1 MRVHVFATL
10 QPKPEHREAI
20 EAELK
25 ALVSITRKEPGNL
38 SYDLFT
44 QTEGDL
50 AFYLIESYLDEIAFE
65 VHRSS
70 DHYRDYREKTAKWL
84 SSAPSV
90 TILRP
95 LDVVFGHKLETRL

>member
-10 QPKPEHREAI
+10 QPKPEHREDV
-20 EAELK
+20 ETELK
-25 ALVSITRKEPGNL
+25 ALVSATRKELGNI

-50 AFYLIESYLDEIAFE
+50 AFYLIESYLDESSFG

-70 DHYRDYREKTAKWL
+70 DHYRAYREKTSKWL
-84 SSAPSV
+84 SSAPCV
-90 TILRP
+90 TILRA
-95 LDVVFGHKLETRL
+95 LGKC